1 MHWYIKNK
9 SVMSGISMERVVFDT
24 NALIYFMGGD
34 KRLKIFETSTVYISV
49 FSEIETKGRFGIT
62 KTELK
67 SINEIIEDFTII
79 PFNDEIKEIAIHLR
93 HTNRL
98 KLPDSLIA
106 ATSIWIGFPF
116 VTADRD
122 FKNIPELNMLLI

>member
-1 MHWYIKNK
+1 
-9 SVMSGISMERVVFDT
+9 
-24 NALIYFMGGD
+24 MGGD
-34 KRLKIFETSTVYISV
+34 KRLKVFETSAVYISV

-62 KTELK
+62 KAELK

-79 PFNDEIKEIAIHLR
+79 PFNDEIKEIAIQLR
-93 HTNRL
+93 HTNKL